1 MAKNKLSDLNN
12 HLFAQLERLNEE
24 DLNDQQIKNE
34 VSRAKAI
41 SVIAS
46 QVIKSAKVT
55 IDAMKLVANGDYA
68 VNELP
73 EMIEVPKKSEGR
85 NI

>member
-1 MAKNKLSDLNN
+1 MAKNKLNDLNN
-12 HLFAQLERLNEE
+12 HLFAQLERLNDEE
-24 DLNDQQIKNE
+24 LTGDQVKIE

-41 SVIAS
+41 SGVAS

-55 IDAMKLVANGDYA
+55 IDAMRLVANGDYT

-73 EMIEVPKKSEGR
+73 EMIGMEKLLK
-85 NI
+85 NDQ

>member
-1 MAKNKLSDLNN
+1 MAQNKLSDLNN

-41 SVIAS
+41 SGIAS

-55 IDAMKLVANGDYA
+55 IDAMKLVATGDYT

-73 EMIEVPKKSEGR
+73 EMIGATKKDV
-85 NI
+85 

>member
-12 HLFAQLERLNEE
+12 HLFTQLERLNEE
-24 DLNDQQIKNE
+24 ELTDQQIKNE

-41 SVIAS
+41 SGIAS

-55 IDAMKLVANGDYA
+55 IDAMKLVANGDYT
-68 VNELP
+68 VKELP
-73 EMIEVPKKSEGR
+73 EMIGMSKPQE
-85 NI
+85 

>member
-12 HLFAQLERLNEE
+12 HLFAQLERLNDE
-24 DLNDQQIKNE
+24 DLSDEKIKSE
-34 VSRAKAI
+34 VNRAKAI
-41 SVIAS
+41 SGIAS

-55 IDAMKLVANGDYA
+55 IDAMKLVASGDYT

-73 EMIEVPKKSEGR
+73 EMIGAPTR
-85 NI
+85 ANATN

>member
-41 SVIAS
+41 SGIAS

-55 IDAMKLVANGDYA
+55 IDAMKLVANGDYT

-73 EMIEVPKKSEGR
+73 EMIGAPTKKA
-85 NI
+85 NLDL